1 MNLHL
6 NKIQRHYDKDNEVI
20 YYYNELMLIDDLFIK
35 YRDHFL
41 IVSILDKMNVQEF
54 VVLSEYIAPIQLR
67 RIVRDILYMY
77 RFNEKQDFIYML
89 RDLSESYITSRTQV
103 EEIKEE
109 MFTQFVWELN
119 LLKTIGNED
128 KA

>member
-89 RDLSESYITSRTQV
+89 RDLSESYITTRTQV

-109 MFTQFVWELN
+109 MFTQFVW
-119 LLKTIGNED
+119 
-128 KA
+128 